1 MTSRRVA
8 VRAPRVVGAV
18 VTLALAAA
26 GCTDPQAS
34 PDAVTA
40 SPQPTP
46 TTTAPT
52 DVAPSG
58 SSSPA
63 EGTGSPAAD
72 GTSSASGPP
81 RVVGTAARD
90 LAVPWGL
97 DFLPSGEAVVTER
110 DSRRVLLLDGRGGV
124 REAGVLEEAVPQ
136 GEAGLLGVA
145 VSPEFAR
152 DRALYFYLTTAVDN
166 RIVRARLEG
175 GRLGEPEVLLDGIPA
190 GFIHDGGRLEFG
202 PDGLLYAATGEA
214 GDPELSRD
222 RDSLGG
228 KILRLTPDGR
238 PAPGNPFGTAVWSW
252 GHRNV
257 QGLAFDDADRL
268 WASELGANT
277 WDELNLVR
285 RGADHGWPLVEGV
298 GHQYGLRDP
307 QVVWPTADASPSG
320 LAYLDGSLWM
330 AALRGGRLWR
340 IPLDGARAGRPRD
353 FLVGQ
358 YGRLRTVAVAPDGN
372 LWVTTSNRDGRGEP
386 AAEDD
391 RVLVVSPG

>member
-1 MTSRRVA
+1 MTSRLVAAVAAIAVA
-8 VRAPRVVGAV
+8 VG
-18 VTLALAAA
+18 AAA
-26 GCTDPQAS
+26 CTDPQAS
-34 PDAVTA
+34 PDTVTA

-46 TTTAPT
+46 APEA
-52 DVAPSG
+52 DEAESPSG
-58 SSSPA
+58 PSSPA
-63 EGTGSPAAD
+63 
-72 GTSSASGPP
+72 SSAEPSPTGEETSDPAPTGPP
-81 RVVGTAARD
+81 RVVGTAATG

-124 REAGVLEEAVPQ
+124 REVGVLEQAVPQ

-145 VSPEFAR
+145 VSPAFAR
-152 DRALYFYLTTAVDN
+152 DRSLFFYLTTAVDN
-166 RIVRARLEG
+166 RIVRAELRG
-175 GRLGEPEVLLDGIPA
+175 GRLSEPEVLFDGIPA

-214 GDPELSRD
+214 GEPELSRD

-277 WDELNLVR
+277 WDELNLIR
-285 RGADHGWPLVEGV
+285 PGDDYGWPLVEGV
-298 GHQYGLRDP
+298 GNEGGLRDP

-320 LAYLDGSLWM
+320 LAHLDGSLWM

-340 IPLDGARAGRPRD
+340 IPLDGARAGKPRD
-353 FLVGQ
+353 FLVGR
-358 YGRLRTVAVAPDGN
+358 YGRLRTVAVAPDGT